1 MLIFD
6 AVLKP
11 IPTGARF
18 PWQPPRWESQHCF
31 VSGGGLH
38 FRKLIGQWKK
48 EPFEDVSPI
57 KHGDF
62 SIDIVVFWGLEIF
75 FKESHHE
82 WTDTFETTHLCG

>member
-1 MLIFD
+1 MATSEMGKSALF
-6 AVLKP
+6 
-11 IPTGARF
+11 
-18 PWQPPRWESQHCF
+18 CF
-31 VSGGGLH
+31 GGGGLH